1 MRNLLLIL
9 LLLSFVSC
17 TTTKHVHEAEKA
29 WDTKEPVVSSQEST
43 LNQVQGMGQKPE
55 VKTPEFM
62 PLAEE
67 LSPLKTR
74 IISISARNTPLRDVL
89 HVIAESTG
97 LNLVME
103 KGVNPEVLVT
113 ITLKNVSAEDA
124 LNTVFTSIDYF
135 YSIKENTL
143 TVKAMDTRIFEFGQ
157 PSVIQDYTVDV
168 GGDILGGATGAATTG
183 TTSIKG
189 SVTQRIEA
197 DKTSFKLWDAIEK
210 AIGSLLAIRPQAVT
224 TDISVLQPNFSA
236 NRLTGTIVVTATKK
250 DLEKVERYLDALKK
264 ILNRQVLIEAR
275 IVEVQLTDSL
285 KYGIDWSFIEDWKG
299 VGRLT
304 IGTDRFKDVVGITE
318 SAFQIGLTGVNFS
331 SVLRALQQ
339 QGEVRVLSNP
349 RVNIMNGHTALLSV
363 GRNVNFISRV
373 ETTTTTTAG
382 AAPTTTF
389 TVQTS
394 SLLSGIVLG
403 IVPYIN
409 ETGEISIAIT
419 PIVSNLVSLVPKT
432 IGTQGGNV
440 IEISLPTIDL
450 RELSTTVKIKDGQMV
465 IIGGLMSRKENLQD
479 SKVPFLG
486 DIPLI
491 GYLFK
496 RREKVDEK
504 TELVIMLKPTVLR

>member
-17 TTTKHVHEAEKA
+17 TTTKHLREAEKA
-29 WDTKEPVVSSQEST
+29 RDTKEPVVSSQEAKAMS
-43 LNQVQGMGQKPE
+43 QKPE

-74 IISISARNTPLRDVL
+74 IISISVRNAPLRDVL

-124 LNTVFTSIDYF
+124 LNTVFTSVDYF

-157 PSVIQDYTVDV
+157 PSVIQDYMVDV
-168 GGDILGGATGAATTG
+168 GGDILGGATTGAATTG

-189 SVTQRIEA
+189 SVTQTIEA
-197 DKTSFKLWDAIEK
+197 EKTSFKLWDAIEK
-210 AIGSLLAIRPQAVT
+210 AIGSLLEIRPQAVT
-224 TDISVLQPNFSA
+224 TDASVLQPNFSVT
-236 NRLTGTIVVTATKK
+236 RLTGTIVVTATKK

-285 KYGIDWSFIEDWKG
+285 KYGIDWSLIENWKG
-299 VGRLT
+299 VGTLT
-304 IGTDRFKDVVGITE
+304 IGTDRFKGVVGTTE
-318 SAFQIGLTGVNFS
+318 PALQIGLTGVNFNL
-331 SVLRALQQ
+331 VLRALQQ

-363 GRNVNFISRV
+363 GRNVNFISKV
-373 ETTTTTTAG
+373 ETTTTTAAG

-394 SLLSGIVLG
+394 SVLSGIILG

-409 ETGEISIAIT
+409 ETGEISMAIT
-419 PIVSNLVSLVPKT
+419 PIVSNLVGLNPKT

-465 IIGGLMSRKENLQD
+465 IIGGLMSRKENLQE
-479 SKVPFLG
+479 SKVPFFG

-491 GYLFK
+491 GYLF
-496 RREKVDEK
+496 RSRDKVDEK
-504 TELVIMLKPTVLR
+504 TELIIMLKPTIAEQ